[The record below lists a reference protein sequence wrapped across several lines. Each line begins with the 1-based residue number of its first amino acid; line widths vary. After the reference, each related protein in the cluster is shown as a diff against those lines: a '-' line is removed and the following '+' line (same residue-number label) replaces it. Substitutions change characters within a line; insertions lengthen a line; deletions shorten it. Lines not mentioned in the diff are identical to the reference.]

1 MSVAIPLPI
10 RPQAALSL
18 QAGPGAPAH
27 GPALRA
33 LRRVEQ
39 TLDRAFGAEA
49 NPLRQLGALGFA
61 SFWIAIASGFY
72 IYIFFDTSVSGAYA
86 SVAALHT
93 RQPWAGGWLRS
104 LHRYAA
110 DAFVLVT
117 VLHLLA
123 EAVHGRFRG
132 FRWFSW
138 MSGVPLLALL
148 WGAGIVG
155 FWLAWDQRAQ
165 WIAVTIAE
173 WLATLPGF
181 GHAMVRNFIAPEAM
195 TDRFFSL
202 LVFMHIALPLLLLLG
217 MWIHLQRIA
226 RPRTAAPRRLVAGY
240 LAMLLALA
248 ALRPALST
256 QPADPTQLQSAL
268 PIDWFYLFA
277 LPPVSEGAGR
287 AAWVVAVAGAALLM
301 ALPWLGRRARARAP
315 IAVVDADHCNG
326 CARCVA
332 DCPYGA
338 IVLAPRTSGRTT
350 QPLATVL
357 TDWCAGCGICVGACP
372 TATPFR
378 RDEALVT
385 GIDLPL
391 PRAADVRDA
400 LETVLA
406 TPAPEPRVVTFA
418 CAEATGPARLPAGSI
433 ALPCAAM
440 LPPAFIDYA
449 LRGGA
454 AGVAIA
460 SCPDCDCAYR
470 LGARWVKA
478 RLAVERAPALRA
490 SVDRRRVRV
499 IDATPEDPERW
510 RADLA
515 RFAASLEALPSPGMP
530 LPARLEN
537 RHGVTA

>member
-10 RPQAALSL
+10 RPHAALSL
-18 QAGPGAPAH
+18 QARPQAPAH

-33 LRRVEQ
+33 LRRIEQ
-39 TLDRAFGAEA
+39 ALDRPFGAEA

-61 SFWIAIASGFY
+61 SFWIAAASGFY
-72 IYIFFDTSVSGAYA
+72 IYVFFDTSVAGAYA
-86 SVAALHT
+86 SVAALHAQ
-93 RQPWAGGWLRS
+93 QPWAGGWLRG

-117 VLHLLA
+117 LLHLLA

-138 MSGVPLLALL
+138 VSGLPLLPLL

-155 FWLAWDQRAQ
+155 FWLVWDQRAQ
-165 WIAVTIAE
+165 WIAVTVAE
-173 WLATLPGF
+173 WLAAVPGF

-226 RPRTAAPRRLVAGY
+226 RPRTAAPRRLVAGF
-240 LAMLLALA
+240 LATLLALA
-248 ALRPALST
+248 ALQPALST
-256 QPADPTQLQSAL
+256 RPADAAHLQAAL
-268 PIDWFYLFA
+268 PIDWFYLFV
-277 LPPVSEGAGR
+277 LPPVSGGAGR
-287 AAWVVAVAGAALLM
+287 AMWLAAVAAAVLLT
-301 ALPWLGRRARARAP
+301 ALPWLGRRARVRP
-315 IAVVDADHCNG
+315 PVAVVDADHCNG

-338 IVLAPRTSGRTT
+338 IDLTPRTSGRTM

-378 RDEALVT
+378 RDEAFVT

-400 LETVLA
+400 LEAVLA
-406 TPAPEPRVVTFA
+406 APAAAPRIVTFA
-418 CAEATGPARLPAGSI
+418 CAEATGPARLPAASI

-478 RLAVERAPALRA
+478 RLAAERAPALRD
-490 SVDRRRVRV
+490 SVDRRRVCV
-499 IDATPEDPERW
+499 LDATPEHPERW
-510 RADLA
+510 QAELA
-515 RFAASLEALPSPGMP
+515 RFAASLETLPSSSAPP
-530 LPARLEN
+530 PARLKH
-537 RHGVTA
+537 RHGVSA